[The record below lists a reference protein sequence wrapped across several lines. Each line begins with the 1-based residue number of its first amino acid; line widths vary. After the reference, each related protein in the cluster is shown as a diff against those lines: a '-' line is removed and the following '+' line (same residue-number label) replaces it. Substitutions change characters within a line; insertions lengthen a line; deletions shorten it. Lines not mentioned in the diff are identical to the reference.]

1 MISILLP
8 LAGIVPAV
16 PALSDEREALRGEGV
31 TVVYPVHRR
40 RSAEKIIDL
49 YPSVRSELEE
59 RLRWP
64 VSFQP
69 TVILAAESASF
80 RRMTGQTNAVA
91 LAVGRRNLILID
103 LSALSAEPSGLKSA
117 LEHELCHL
125 LLHDRIPE
133 GSLPRWLNEGIAQW
147 VSGGFSEVRL
157 PRRGS
162 VLDRAVLSGRTI
174 PVESLSGAFRGD
186 GRSLHL
192 AYEQSLSLVQFLI
205 DRYGV
210 DSFLSLLESLSEGV
224 SWEQAFSEHWSL
236 TVGSLEQA
244 WKEDLADKLAWTTV
258 LIGHLYEIL
267 FFLAA
272 AVLTVGFVRHVK
284 RKRAAM
290 DALDEIPSSLTG
302 GRPSKR

>member
-1 MISILLP
+1 M
-8 LAGIVPAV
+8 
-16 PALSDEREALRGEGV
+16 
-31 TVVYPVHRR
+31 VYPVHRR
-40 RSAEKIIDL
+40 KSAEKVLDL

-59 RLRWP
+59 RLRWS

-69 TVILAAESASF
+69 TVILVGDRGEF
-80 RRMTGQTNAVA
+80 RRMTGQSNAVA

-103 LSALSAEPSGLKSA
+103 LSALGADPFGLKSA

-125 LLHDRIPE
+125 LLHARIPE

-162 VLDRAVLSGRTI
+162 ALDRAVMSGRTI
-174 PVESLSGAFRGD
+174 PIRSLSGAFRGE

-192 AYEQSLSLVQFLI
+192 AYEQSLSLVRFLI
-205 DRYGV
+205 GRYGV
-210 DSFLSLLESLSEGV
+210 DSFLGLLESLAGGISL
-224 SWEQAFSEHWSL
+224 EQALSKHWSL
-236 TVGSLEQA
+236 TVASLEQA
-244 WKEDLADKLAWTTV
+244 WKEELPDKLAWTTV
-258 LIGHLYEIL
+258 LIGHLYQIL

-272 AVLTVGFVRHVK
+272 AALAAGFVRHVR

-290 DALDEIPSSLTG
+290 DALDEAG
-302 GRPSKR
+302 GEDG